1 MSRRTKKIGSAGR
14 FGVRY
19 GRKIRK
25 MVADIEKVQKK
36 RHECP
41 NCNKFAVKRLSAAI
55 WTCRACGIKFSGGA
69 YTPKSAVTPEAG
81 AQAESF
87 MPTKKV
93 IEVAKPTK
101 KRDKFKGK
109 QKPKQEKKE
118 QKEEIKIKKN
128 KGK

>member
-19 GRKIRK
+19 GRKIRLL
-25 MVADIEKVQKK
+25 VSDIEKMQKK

-41 NCNKFAVKRLSAAI
+41 SCNKFAVKRISAAI

-69 YTPKSAVTPEAG
+69 YTPASMRLEPV
-81 AQAESF
+81 AQAESIKLA
-87 MPTKKV
+87 KKV
-93 IEVAKPTK
+93 IEVAKPAK
-101 KRDKFKGK
+101 KRDKFKGR
-109 QKPKQEKKE
+109 QKPKQEKKKE
-118 QKEEIKIKKN
+118 KEEIKVKKD